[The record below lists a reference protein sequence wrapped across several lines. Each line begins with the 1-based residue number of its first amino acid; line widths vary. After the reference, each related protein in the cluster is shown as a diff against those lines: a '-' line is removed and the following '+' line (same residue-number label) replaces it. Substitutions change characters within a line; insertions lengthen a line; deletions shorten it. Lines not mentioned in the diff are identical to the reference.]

1 MHYYRTRPVSTLWY
15 YVGHTPLVVGVIV
28 FYVPRKSLT
37 VQKPLILVSFDLKYS
52 YRYCRDVRDK
62 MRGTQQPTAEI
73 PEYYKYSDTV
83 PVLRYYQ

>member
-52 YRYCRDVRDK
+52 YGYSTCMTYGDK
-62 MRGTQQPTAEI
+62 MYGKM
-73 PEYYKYSDTV
+73 YGGH
-83 PVLRYYQ
+83 